1 MDEKDKDNLDSN
13 SDQSGRTSEDDGNGN
28 NEENNSRIFNQGL
41 VGNNPTLAIN
51 PGHPLWQLQQAVDKQ
66 KQLGSGNG
74 NASGSGL
81 SNAEKYIMAGD
92 VIAKTDELKTATQSL
107 QVNELERIYY
117 DRKVKPIVD
126 LVWELSTAAQNF
138 AGMSNLYQAN
148 NYGQKRHV
156 KKALDFSLDI
166 LDEAEELWDLAKTRV
181 DFFKDNIDP
190 YE

>member
-13 SDQSGRTSEDDGNGN
+13 SDKDGRTAED
-28 NEENNSRIFNQGL
+28 NSRIFNQGL

-66 KQLGSGNG
+66 KQIGSGG
-74 NASGSGL
+74 SNASGSGL
-81 SNAEKYIMAGD
+81 SNADKYILAGD

-148 NYGQKRHV
+148 NYGQKRYV

-181 DFFKDNIDP
+181 DFFKNNIDP